1 MKKLPI
7 DKLLCFLER
16 RADLMG
22 ADIDSNPDYVF
33 ICKTVAAFEVTGCI
47 SYEFKE
53 QVYFKL
59 HKLFQEFDLDFALAM
74 ANVLLGE

>member
-1 MKKLPI
+1 MKKFPI

-16 RADLMG
+16 RADLAG

-33 ICKTVAAFEVTGCI
+33 ICETVAAFEVAGCI

-53 QVYFKL
+53 QIYFKL
-59 HKLFQEFDLDFALAM
+59 RKLFREFDLDFALAM
-74 ANVLLGE
+74 ANILLGE